1 MRGKIFVGAAA
12 VFAAFCVGTVTAA
25 ADDTSTPAFQCNA
38 TVNGGA
44 INRNV
49 VVQNNGVCILNGVTV
64 KGSVTVGN
72 KSYFE
77 SNGSKISGN
86 VIGDQSLTLY
96 VWNHSEVGGSI
107 AGRMT
112 PQLFVYDSTI
122 KQSVS
127 AENAVA
133 PGYGHFQV
141 CGN

>member
-86 VIGDQSLTLY
+86 VIGDTTAA
-96 VWNHSEVGGSI
+96 GGPAVSGFRG
-107 AGRMT
+107 GRT
-112 PQLFVYDSTI
+112 PM
-122 KQSVS
+122 S
-127 AENAVA
+127 ASDTCRA
-133 PGYGHFQV
+133 PKPA
-141 CGN
+141 